1 MTRLDIDLVSLLGDR
16 YDIQMTEYFTLTEEE
31 RTYLAKYVV
40 SKIFLTLRQNPEY
53 ARMYEFTLQDRIDEL
68 TFNEE
73 YEHAD
78 LYQRIL
84 NEIILTY
91 T

>member
-1 MTRLDIDLVSLLGDR
+1 MDLDLIGLLGDR
-16 YDIQMTEYFTLTEEE
+16 YDIEMKDYFTLTEDE

-40 SKIFLTLRQNPEY
+40 SRIFVTLRNNPDY
-53 ARMYEFTLQDRIDEL
+53 AVMYEFNLLERIDEL
-68 TFNEE
+68 TSTEE

-84 NEIILTY
+84 NEIRETY

>member
-1 MTRLDIDLVSLLGDR
+1 MDLDLIGLLGDR
-16 YDIQMTEYFTLTEEE
+16 YDIEMSDYFTLTEDE

-40 SKIFLTLRQNPEY
+40 SRIFVTLRNNPNY
-53 ARMYEFTLQDRIDEL
+53 AVMYEFTLQDRIDEL
-68 TFNEE
+68 TSMEE

-84 NEIILTY
+84 NEIKLTY
-91 T
+91 S

>member
-1 MTRLDIDLVSLLGDR
+1 MTRLNLDLSELLGDR
-16 YDIQMTEYFTLTEEE
+16 YDIAMSEYFTLTEEE
-31 RTYLAKYVV
+31 RNYLAKYVV
-40 SKIFLTLRQNPEY
+40 SRIFLTLRNNPEY
-53 ARMYEFTLQDRIDEL
+53 AKMYEFTLQDRIDEL

-91 T
+91 Y